1 MGEAGCSLTD
11 QSMQACLPPFV
22 LLDGNRPKHPSA
34 GFFLSGARGCDVH
47 DLFWFTVLGV
57 AVVLSVVGI
66 AGTDWIP
73 ERVRV
78 KGLENRLRNPYDQEK
93 DNDPRA

>member
-1 MGEAGCSLTD
+1 M
-11 QSMQACLPPFV
+11 
-22 LLDGNRPKHPSA
+22 
-34 GFFLSGARGCDVH
+34 H

>member
-1 MGEAGCSLTD
+1 M
-11 QSMQACLPPFV
+11 
-22 LLDGNRPKHPSA
+22 
-34 GFFLSGARGCDVH
+34 H

-57 AVVLSVVGI
+57 AVALSVLGI

-78 KGLENRLRNPYDQEK
+78 RVKRLENRLRNPYDPGK
-93 DNDPRA
+93 DSDPRA